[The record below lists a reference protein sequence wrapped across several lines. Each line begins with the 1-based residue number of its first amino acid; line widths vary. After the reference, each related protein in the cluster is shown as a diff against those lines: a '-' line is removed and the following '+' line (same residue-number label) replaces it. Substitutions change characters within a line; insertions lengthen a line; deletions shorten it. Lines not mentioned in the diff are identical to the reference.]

1 MTIWSRGTSQSEH
14 QDYDMKEINSVV
26 SFLSQCYFIVSLSQ
40 QPSLSLRQILLSSA
54 AITNQSPKDKTAQHP
69 GILVSQL
76 GWLIY
81 PLSLGGGAE
90 FYVWEV
96 GRSVI
101 SGRPEGW
108 TVAENTICY
117 QTLFF
122 PFSTV

>member
-1 MTIWSRGTSQSEH
+1 MTIWSRGASQSEH
-14 QDYDMKEINSVV
+14 PDYDMKERNSVV
-26 SFLSQCYFIVSLSQ
+26 LFLRQCYFIVSLSQ
-40 QPSLSLRQILLSSA
+40 QPSLSLRHRLLSGA
-54 AITNQSPKDKTAQHP
+54 AITNQSPKDKTAHRP
-69 GILVSQL
+69 GILLSQL

-96 GRSVI
+96 GPLVI

-108 TVAENTICY
+108 TAENTICY